1 METLRRQRYPPSPP
15 LPPQIMMKCVSVF
28 PKYVAHKR
36 GSQKKKGKT
45 LSIGISFKYKQL
57 YNQNYPFSRK
67 NSLLFLSMDSTF
79 RLSGGKVWNS
89 KWTVSFTLSKA
100 QTIERLGEICFP
112 LAPTTIFP
120 PTLKVNTLFTIMPLG
135 RLLTYEN
142 VQNVCKDP
150 SRSAKRC
157 RLQGI

>member
-28 PKYVAHKR
+28 PKYVSHKR
-36 GSQKKKGKT
+36 GSQKKKGET
-45 LSIGISFKYKQL
+45 LSIVISFKCKWL
-57 YNQNYPFSRK
+57 YNQTIPFLEK
-67 NSLLFLSMDSTF
+67 KSLLCFILGFHLQT
-79 RLSGGKVWNS
+79 LGGNIWNS

-100 QTIERLGEICFP
+100 QTIERLDGICFP
-112 LAPTTIFP
+112 LTPTTIFP
-120 PTLKVNTLFTIMPLG
+120 PTLMVNTLFTIMPLG

>member
-1 METLRRQRYPPSPP
+1 METLFRQRYLPSPP

-28 PKYVAHKR
+28 PKYVSHER
-36 GSQKKKGKT
+36 GSQKKKGKRFLLIFHLNINSYITKLSLFQKKFPSFSFPGFHLQT
-45 LSIGISFKYKQL
+45 L
-57 YNQNYPFSRK
+57 
-67 NSLLFLSMDSTF
+67 
-79 RLSGGKVWNS
+79 GGNVWNS

-100 QTIERLGEICFP
+100 QTIERLDGICFP
-112 LAPTTIFP
+112 LTPTTIFP

>member
-1 METLRRQRYPPSPP
+1 
-15 LPPQIMMKCVSVF
+15 MMNCVSVF
-28 PKYVAHKR
+28 PKYVSHER
-36 GSQKKKGKT
+36 GSQKKKEKRFPLVFHLNINSYKT
-45 LSIGISFKYKQL
+45 ELSLFQKKFPSFSFPGFHLQIFGE
-57 YNQNYPFSRK
+57 NA
-67 NSLLFLSMDSTF
+67 
-79 RLSGGKVWNS
+79 WNS
-89 KWTVSFTLSKA
+89 KGTVSFTLRKA
-100 QTIERLGEICFP
+100 QTIERLDGKCFP